1 MDIALA
7 IPQVKPSVQRKLLEL
22 ERSRQQMEFAGDM
35 VKSGV
40 ALLATVPALPM
51 IGAWVFVS
59 SLENRGVISNADQI
73 VLKSAIVATASSGPL
88 ENVFN
93 FIGGLLPG

>member
-7 IPQVKPSVQRKLLEL
+7 IPHVKPSVQRKLLEL
-22 ERSRQQMEFAGDM
+22 ERSRQQMEFAGE
-35 VKSGV
+35 VIRSSV

-73 VLKSAIVATASSGPL
+73 VLKSAIVATASAGPL
-88 ENVFN
+88 GTIGN